1 MIRAAYAAW
10 QAKTVTELTPLARVV
25 EALTAPPASPTARG
39 NKLRPSLHSP
49 HLSLPDVAKP
59 LPSV

>member
-10 QAKTVTELTPLARVV
+10 QAKTVTELTPLAKVV
-25 EALTAPPASPTARG
+25 EAFSRAARFT
-39 NKLRPSLHSP
+39 NRLREQGQPSFHSP

-59 LPSV
+59 LPGV